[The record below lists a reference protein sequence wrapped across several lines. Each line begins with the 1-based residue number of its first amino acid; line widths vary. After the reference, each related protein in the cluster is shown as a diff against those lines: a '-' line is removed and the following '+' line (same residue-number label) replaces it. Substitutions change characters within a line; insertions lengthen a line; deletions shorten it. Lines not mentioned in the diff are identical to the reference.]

1 MFRVIWG
8 IFAGERLQENGE
20 KLSIVSSLPVLTAT
34 LHFGWYKQ
42 INDGQLSLNFA

>member
-1 MFRVIWG
+1 MCSGSFGGVS
-8 IFAGERLQENGE
+8 GERLQENGE